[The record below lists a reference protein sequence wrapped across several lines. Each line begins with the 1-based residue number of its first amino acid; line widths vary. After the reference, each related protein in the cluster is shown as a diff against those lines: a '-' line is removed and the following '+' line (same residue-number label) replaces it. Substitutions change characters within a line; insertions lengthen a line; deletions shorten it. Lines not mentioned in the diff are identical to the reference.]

1 MVTRPTTLNALDPE
15 VGFLNNPKRFNVAI
29 SRAMAL
35 NVIVGHPLVLL
46 TNPLWSE
53 LLRDCVRRDAFRGA
67 GAEYLPRWAGGGGND
82 DAGDLPGHDDDGD
95 IASAV
100 ASIASLALLGSGAAE
115 SMESADDH
123 AWDDFGDQPS
133 WRVAI

>member
-1 MVTRPTTLNALDPE
+1 MTTTTRGDVCGAAE
-15 VGFLNNPKRFNVAI
+15 GFQ
-29 SRAMAL
+29 
-35 NVIVGHPLVLL
+35 
-46 TNPLWSE
+46 
-53 LLRDCVRRDAFRGA
+53 RRR
-67 GAEYLPRWAGGGGND
+67 RAGGGGND